1 MTDRQR
7 NGFILVLVVAL
18 ILASLVVIAGIP
30 GVTKDK
36 KTRLGL
42 DLQGGVQLIYQGL
55 PTAQTPVV
63 NQDALTRAVD
73 IMRQRVDQLGVA
85 EPEIQ
90 TEGGNQISVGLP
102 NVQNTSRAEKLVGTT
117 ARLAFFDWEANALTP
132 NGKTVASQLQVQDP
146 KALAISQGSG
156 AAPPGNPGAGS
167 QGLWDAVNLA
177 AKQKPEPASDNSRST
192 PEYFM
197 FGAPGSAACQAAA
210 KANGTAPVPG
220 QHCLLAGPADSRG
233 DLLEGLPTGVTART
247 ARSSRSRGASSCCRP
262 SRPASSKPLTLRRPD
277 RAVLRPEGPR
287 GAVRQPDHQPAAEH
301 RPGRPARRGV
311 RLHRQRQEGLPER
324 DRRHR
329 PPRPAQQ
336 PVQQAAEPALRGRAG
351 HAADHRPV
359 DRLQAV
365 PRRDPGGQRRR
376 HHRRVH
382 DRLGSGPGH
391 PAAARR
397 AADQPE
403 ADLRVPGLGDA
414 R

>member
-1 MTDRQR
+1 DTESMTDRQR

-146 KALAISQGSG
+146 KALAISQ
-156 AAPPGNPGAGS
+156 
-167 QGLWDAVNLA
+167 
-177 AKQKPEPASDNSRST
+177 
-192 PEYFM
+192 
-197 FGAPGSAACQAAA
+197 
-210 KANGTAPVPG
+210 
-220 QHCLLAGPADSRG
+220 
-233 DLLEGLPTGVTART
+233 
-247 ARSSRSRGASSCCRP
+247 
-262 SRPASSKPLTLRRPD
+262 
-277 RAVLRPEGPR
+277 
-287 GAVRQPDHQPAAEH
+287 
-301 RPGRPARRGV
+301 
-311 RLHRQRQEGLPER
+311 
-324 DRRHR
+324 
-329 PPRPAQQ
+329 
-336 PVQQAAEPALRGRAG
+336 
-351 HAADHRPV
+351 
-359 DRLQAV
+359 
-365 PRRDPGGQRRR
+365 
-376 HHRRVH
+376 
-382 DRLGSGPGH
+382 
-391 PAAARR
+391 
-397 AADQPE
+397 
-403 ADLRVPGLGDA
+403 
-414 R
+414 